1 MPGSGEP
8 GSIRTR
14 PRARALAPARPGRDR
29 GQLSI
34 EFTGMVPI
42 ILVTLVLLWQAVL
55 VGYTFTLASGAA
67 DEGVRKAV
75 ASGAWDRQS
84 RCRAAV
90 YERLPSAWE
99 GPAQIQECGSEGND
113 MVKATITLKA
123 PVLFPGF
130 ASLPIPVTATAYA
143 AAEGK

>member
-1 MPGSGEP
+1 MPGKGEP
-8 GSIRTR
+8 DRTR
-14 PRARALAPARPGRDR
+14 ARLGRDH
-29 GQLSI
+29 GQLTV

-67 DEGVRKAV
+67 DEGVRAAV
-75 ASGAWDRQS
+75 AAGAWDRQS
-84 RCRAAV
+84 SCEAAV
-90 YERLPSAWE
+90 YERLPGAWE
-99 GPAQIQECGSEGND
+99 GPAEIRSCGAPGDD
-113 MVKATITLKA
+113 MVKVSIRLKA

-130 ASLPIPVTATAYA
+130 ASIPVSVDATAGA

>member
-1 MPGSGEP
+1 MTSDAGEP
-8 GSIRTR
+8 GRIRTWLR
-14 PRARALAPARPGRDR
+14 RDR
-29 GQLSI
+29 GQLSV

-75 ASGAWDRQS
+75 AAGAWDMRS
-84 RCRAAV
+84 RCQDAV
-90 YERLPSAWE
+90 NERLPGAWE
-99 GPAQIQECGSEGND
+99 GSADVSCEPGSD
-113 MVKATITLKA
+113 MVKATVRLET

-130 ASLPIPVTATAYA
+130 ASLPIPVTATAGA
-143 AAEGK
+143 AAEGN

>member
-1 MPGSGEP
+1 MTPGRGEP
-8 GSIRTR
+8 GRI
-14 PRARALAPARPGRDR
+14 RARLGRDR
-29 GQLSI
+29 GQLTI

-67 DEGVRKAV
+67 DEGVRAAV
-75 ASGAWDRQS
+75 ASGAWDRRS
-84 RCRAAV
+84 SCEAAV
-90 YERLPSAWE
+90 HERLPSAWE
-99 GPAQIQECGSEGND
+99 SSLEFSGPCGARGDDVVTVS
-113 MVKATITLKA
+113 ITLKA

-130 ASLPIPVTATAYA
+130 ASLPIPVDATAGA

>member
-1 MPGSGEP
+1 MTSGTGEA
-8 GSIRTR
+8 GRIRGRTR
-14 PRARALAPARPGRDR
+14 TRRRDDR
-29 GQLSI
+29 GQLSV

-75 ASGAWDRQS
+75 ASGAWDRRS
-84 RCRAAV
+84 SCEAAV
-90 YERLPSAWE
+90 NRRLPGAWE
-99 GPAQIQECGSEGND
+99 DAADIDCGGEGDD
-113 MVKATITLKA
+113 MVKVTVGLEV

-130 ASLPIPVTATAYA
+130 ASLPIPVDATAGA

>member
-1 MPGSGEP
+1 MTRDAGEP
-8 GSIRTR
+8 GRIRTWLR
-14 PRARALAPARPGRDR
+14 RDG
-29 GQLSI
+29 GQLSV

-75 ASGAWDRQS
+75 AAGAWDMQS
-84 RCRAAV
+84 KCEAAV
-90 YERLPSAWE
+90 YERLPSAWDE
-99 GPAQIQECGSEGND
+99 TVEIGECGSPGDD
-113 MVKATITLKA
+113 MVKVNIRLRA

-130 ASLPIPVTATAYA
+130 ASLPIPVTATAGA

>member
-1 MPGSGEP
+1 
-8 GSIRTR
+8 
-14 PRARALAPARPGRDR
+14 
-29 GQLSI
+29 
-34 EFTGMVPI
+34 MVPI

-75 ASGAWDRQS
+75 ASGAWDRHS
-84 RCRAAV
+84 RCRDAV
-90 YERLPSAWE
+90 YERLPNAWE
-99 GPAQIQECGSEGND
+99 GPADVSRCGYEEND

-130 ASLPIPVTATAYA
+130 ASLPIPVRATAGA